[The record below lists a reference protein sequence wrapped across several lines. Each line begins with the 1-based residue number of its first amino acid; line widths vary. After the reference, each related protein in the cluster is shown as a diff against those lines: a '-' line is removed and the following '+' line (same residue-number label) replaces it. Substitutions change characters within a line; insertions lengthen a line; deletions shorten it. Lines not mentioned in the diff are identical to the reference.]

1 MLASDYQR
9 LPWRHVLGVA
19 LCFLATSRAQ
29 EVTSSGPFLNVN
41 GKYVLYSYPA
51 APYARHGVMYAPL
64 VSFSE
69 LLGIRVTQAA
79 NSGRITLLMN
89 GKTYLFRKSGAG
101 LAGGSAGQ
109 LHVPT
114 ERLPNGE
121 LAVALPPLLDALKI
135 PYRADTAGL
144 RITDQRFLNPRIPS
158 GQQKTYAN
166 GLPNRYKSWD
176 YYFVD
181 TEFPESLNFIPTRFS
196 LTQSPNRRLVEAHF
210 KLRQSRRPGSGISM
224 LVYNSNNTNAVKGD
238 GLKPPPEPPP
248 LPPSSFCQYTATTVL
263 CKLGMDFNSKFT
275 KDVHVQ
281 YVLVHAFNTP

>member
-1 MLASDYQR
+1 MLASNHRR
-9 LPWRHVLGVA
+9 LSWRHVLGVT
-19 LCFLATSRAQ
+19 LCFLVTSRAQ

-51 APYARHGVMYAPL
+51 APFARHGVMYAPL

-69 LLGIRVTQAA
+69 LLGIRVNQSA
-79 NSGRITLLMN
+79 NSGRITLLLN

-101 LAGGSAGQ
+101 LVGGSAGQ
-109 LHVPT
+109 LHVPV

-135 PYRADTAGL
+135 TYRADAAGL
-144 RITDQRFLNPRIPS
+144 RITDQRFLNPKIPP
-158 GQQKTYAN
+158 GQQFSYAN
-166 GLPNRYKSWD
+166 GLVNRYKSWD

-181 TEFPESLNFIPTRFS
+181 QQFPESLNFIPTYFS
-196 LTQSPNRRLVEAHF
+196 MTRSPNTKLVEARF
-210 KLRQSRRPGSGISM
+210 KLRQPRRPGSGVSM
-224 LVYNSNNTNAVKGD
+224 LVYNSNNTNSVMGD
-238 GLKPPPEPPP
+238 GLKPPPEPPA
-248 LPPSSFCQYTATTVL
+248 LPPSSFCQYMATTVT
-263 CKLGMDFNSKFT
+263 CKLNNNFKST